1 MLLLRE
7 IKILRRLSQQD
18 FSGGELAKQLK
29 ASRRTIVRDIAAINT
44 ELQSS
49 GIGMITTQN
58 KYHLTILNPGR
69 LMALLD
75 TSRDEANEILLRLCI
90 SETIAMADLVAET
103 YLSRTQ
109 IMDYISELN
118 ADYADIFRI
127 NSRPGMEMTIK
138 MKRLTRIDIAADCI
152 F

>member
-7 IKILRRLSQQD
+7 IKVLRRLSQQD

-58 KYHLTILNPGR
+58 KHHP
-69 LMALLD
+69 
-75 TSRDEANEILLRLCI
+75 
-90 SETIAMADLVAET
+90 
-103 YLSRTQ
+103 
-109 IMDYISELN
+109 
-118 ADYADIFRI
+118 
-127 NSRPGMEMTIK
+127 
-138 MKRLTRIDIAADCI
+138 
-152 F
+152 